1 MARKTTKICSLML
14 SQHDDHRNAILL
26 DKSTTDREKV
36 LQLRAINAMIESL
49 LMKSNCY
56 DGFQYPDLEGL
67 RKVQNQYESTPGGDY
82 AAIVLDSVA
91 ENNRMYHG
99 LRDW

>member
-14 SQHDDHRNAILL
+14 SEHDSQRNAILL
-26 DKSTTDREKV
+26 NKSTTDKEKV
-36 LQLRAINAMIESL
+36 LQLREINAMIESL

-56 DGFQYPDLEGL
+56 HGFQYPDLEGL
-67 RKVQNQYESTPGGDY
+67 RKVQAEYESTPGSDY
-82 AAIVLDSVA
+82 GTVVLDSVA
-91 ENNRMYHG
+91 ENNRMYIG

>member
-1 MARKTTKICSLML
+1 ML
-14 SQHDDHRNAILL
+14 SRHDEQRNAILL
-26 DKSTTDREKV
+26 DTTTTDREKV
-36 LQLRAINAMIESL
+36 LQLRSINSMMEDL

-56 DGFQYPDLEGL
+56 QGFAYPDLEGL
-67 RKVQNQYESTPGGDY
+67 RKVQAVYESTPGSDY

>member
-14 SQHDDHRNAILL
+14 SQHDDHRNAILC
-26 DKSTTDREKV
+26 DTKTTDREKV
-36 LQLRAINAMIESL
+36 LQLRAINSMIESL

-56 DGFQYPDLEGL
+56 QGFSFPDLEGL
-67 RKVQNQYESTPGGDY
+67 RKVQAEHESTPGSDY
-82 AAIVLDSVA
+82 ETVVLDSVP
-91 ENNRMYHG
+91 ENNRMYIG

>member
-1 MARKTTKICSLML
+1 ML
-14 SQHDDHRNAILL
+14 SRHDEHRNAILL

-36 LQLRAINAMIESL
+36 LQLQAINSMMEDL
-49 LMKSNCY
+49 LHKSNCY
-56 DGFQYPDLEGL
+56 QGFSYPDLEGL
-67 RKVQNQYESTPGGDY
+67 RKVQSVYESTPGSDY

-91 ENNRMYHG
+91 ENNRMYIG

>member
-1 MARKTTKICSLML
+1 ML
-14 SQHDDHRNAILL
+14 SQHDDHRNAILCNTE
-26 DKSTTDREKV
+26 TTDREKV
-36 LQLRAINAMIESL
+36 LQLRAINGMMESL
-49 LMKSNCY
+49 LMKSKCY
-56 DGFQYPDLEGL
+56 DGFSYPDLEGL
-67 RKVQNQYESTPGGDY
+67 RKVQAVYESNPGSDY

>member
-14 SQHDDHRNAILL
+14 SQHDDHRNAILTNRE
-26 DKSTTDREKV
+26 TTDKEKV
-36 LQLRAINAMIESL
+36 LQLQAINSMIESL

-56 DGFQYPDLEGL
+56 QGFKYIDKEGL
-67 RKVQNQYESTPGGDY
+67 DLAKSMLGPDEYSK
-82 AAIVLDSVA
+82 IFDSVP
-91 ENNRMYHG
+91 ENNRMYFG

>member
-1 MARKTTKICSLML
+1 ML
-14 SQHDDHRNAILL
+14 SQHDDHRNAILV
-26 DKSTTDREKV
+26 DTSTTSREKV
-36 LQLRAINAMIESL
+36 LQLRAINAMMESL

-56 DGFQYPDLEGL
+56 QGFSYPDLDGL
-67 RKVQNQYESTPGGDY
+67 RKVQAVYESTPGSDY
-82 AAIVLDSVA
+82 ATVVLDSVP